1 LRPACAYNAVVEVLR
16 ITKLRST
23 TAGEIT
29 LLLRAH
35 REGDAAAFDRIVGLL
50 YTELRRLADRRAY
63 KGPSATVSATALVH
77 ETYLRMRAEQAP
89 DWQDR
94 NHFLA
99 IAARAMRRVLVDY
112 SRASLARKRGSEQV
126 PVAVELDEVAS
137 GGEVSAVTLLDL
149 ERGLEALAGIDARLC
164 RVAECRLFA
173 GLNQEET
180 AAVLG
185 VSLRTVERD
194 WQRARAWLRKEMSG

>member
-1 LRPACAYNAVVEVLR
+1 MSIPE
-16 ITKLRST
+16 
-23 TAGEIT
+23 AGEIT

-35 REGDAAAFDRIVGLL
+35 REGDAAAFDRIVDLL
-50 YTELRRLADRRAY
+50 YQELRRLASRRWRRDSSATL
-63 KGPSATVSATALVH
+63 SATVLVH
-77 ETYLRMRAEQAP
+77 ETYLRMRAEQTP

-99 IAARAMRRVLVDY
+99 IAARAMRRVLVDS
-112 SRASLARKRGSEQV
+112 SRAALAQKRGREQPRV
-126 PVAVELDEVAS
+126 EVELGDVSGA
-137 GGEVSAVTLLDL
+137 GGETSAVTLLDL
-149 ERGLEALAGIDARLC
+149 ERGLETLAAIDARLC

-173 GLNQEET
+173 GLNQAET
-180 AAVLG
+180 AEVLG

>member
-1 LRPACAYNAVVEVLR
+1 M
-16 ITKLRST
+16 I
-23 TAGEIT
+23 GEIT

-35 REGDAAAFDRIVGLL
+35 REGDLAAFDRLVGIL
-50 YTELRRLADRRAY
+50 YQELRRLANGRMRRSQ
-63 KGPSATVSATALVH
+63 PITLSPTVLLH

-99 IAARAMRRVLVDY
+99 IAARAMRRVLVDS
-112 SRASLARKRGSEQV
+112 SRASLAQKRGREQV
-126 PVAVELDEVAS
+126 RVEIEMDAIAGA
-137 GGEVSAVTLLDL
+137 GGETSAATLLDL
-149 ERGLEALAGIDARLC
+149 ERGFEALAAIDPRLC
-164 RVAECRLFA
+164 QVAECRLFA
-173 GLNQEET
+173 GLSQAET
-180 AAVLG
+180 AAALG

>member
-1 LRPACAYNAVVEVLR
+1 MVESGGLRAATP
-16 ITKLRST
+16 
-23 TAGEIT
+23 GEIT

-35 REGDAAAFDRIVGLL
+35 RAGDLAAFDRLVGLL
-50 YTELRRLADRRAY
+50 YHELRRLAKRRTPR
-63 KGPSATVSATALVH
+63 GRPATVSATVLLH
-77 ETYLRMRAEQAP
+77 ETYLRMRAEQAA

-99 IAARAMRRVLVDY
+99 IAARAMRRVLVDT
-112 SRASLARKRGSEQV
+112 SRASLARKRGSDQV
-126 PVAVELDEVAS
+126 RVEVELDEVAAA
-137 GGEVSAVTLLDL
+137 GGETSAATLLDL
-149 ERGLEALAGIDARLC
+149 ERGLAALAAIDARLC
-164 RVAECRLFA
+164 QVAECRLFA
-173 GLNQEET
+173 GLSQGET

>member
-1 LRPACAYNAVVEVLR
+1 M
-16 ITKLRST
+16 S
-23 TAGEIT
+23 GEIT

-35 REGDAAAFDRIVGLL
+35 REGDLAAFDRLVGML
-50 YTELRRLADRRAY
+50 YQELRRLANGRMRR
-63 KGPSATVSATALVH
+63 GQPVTLSPTVLLH

-99 IAARAMRRVLVDY
+99 IAARAMRRVLVDS
-112 SRASLARKRGSEQV
+112 SRASLAQKRGREQV
-126 PVAVELDEVAS
+126 RIDIEIDKIGEIAT
-137 GGEVSAVTLLDL
+137 GGSETSAATLLDL
-149 ERGLEALAGIDARLC
+149 ERGLETLAAIDPRLC
-164 RVAECRLFA
+164 QVAECRLFA
-173 GLNQEET
+173 GLNQAET
-180 AAVLG
+180 ASVLG

>member
-1 LRPACAYNAVVEVLR
+1 V
-16 ITKLRST
+16 
-23 TAGEIT
+23 AGEIT
-29 LLLRAH
+29 LLLKAH
-35 REGDAAAFDRIVGLL
+35 REGDLAAFDRLVGLL
-50 YTELRRLADRRAY
+50 YPELRRLAGRRMRRGRPATS
-63 KGPSATVSATALVH
+63 SATGLLH

-99 IAARAMRRVLVDY
+99 VAARAMRRVLVDS
-112 SRASLARKRGSEQV
+112 SRASLARKRGGEQV
-126 PVAVELDEVAS
+126 RIEVELDGLAA
-137 GGEVSAVTLLDL
+137 GGSETSAATLLDL
-149 ERGLEALAGIDARLC
+149 ERGLEALAAIDPRLC

-173 GLNQEET
+173 GLSQEET
-180 AAVLG
+180 AAALG